1 MRIHKPRMF
10 KMRRNLKL
18 KPPGT
23 APETL
28 VADPLALK
36 PHVWAIGYGGLRNGT
51 GGKCEH
57 REVDEVSIEQI
68 RSLRDEFNRIWVNVD
83 GLGDAEL
90 VRVLGETFGLH
101 RLALE
106 DVLCNHQR
114 AKTDEFGDHLF
125 IVIREPTVGANGIV
139 PAAGKAGDA
148 APPKAGQK
156 ALHIPGQFDTD
167 QISIFLGTDFV
178 ITFQETRG
186 DCLDPVRTRIRQS
199 RGRTC
204 SSGSDFLVYSIIDA
218 IVDAYFPVLET
229 FGERL
234 EELED
239 RTVEN
244 PTKQTVHQIHAIK
257 RELLVM
263 RRTVWPV
270 REAISTLVRDESPL
284 VATETRV
291 YMRDAYDHLVQLID
305 VLENYRELGSDLMD
319 IYLSSQSHR
328 LNEVMKV
335 LTVLTT
341 LFMPLTFIVG
351 IYGMNFDRGQPTNM
365 PELGWKY
372 GYLMVWAVMLA
383 VTSVMLAWFWRRGWI
398 GPGRWRR

>member
-1 MRIHKPRMF
+1 MHMPRLA
-10 KMRRNLKL
+10 KLRRNKKL

-28 VADPLALK
+28 VADPQAPK
-36 PHVWAIGYGGLRNGT
+36 PHVWAMGYGGLRGGNGNKT
-51 GGKCEH
+51 EH
-57 REVDEVSIEQI
+57 REIDEPTLDQI
-68 RSLRDEFNRIWVNVD
+68 RELRQSFNRIWVNVD
-83 GLGDAEL
+83 GLGEVEI
-90 VRVLGETFGLH
+90 VRALGEMFGLH
-101 RLALE
+101 KLALE
-106 DVLCNHQR
+106 DVLSTHQR
-114 AKTDEFGDHLF
+114 AKADEFGDHLY
-125 IVIREPTVGANGIV
+125 IVIREPTMASSDAPNPPGVSKDDSFPRV
-139 PAAGKAGDA
+139 P
-148 APPKAGQK
+148 
-156 ALHIPGQFDTD
+156 HIPGQFDTD
-167 QISIFLGTDFV
+167 QISIFLGLEFL

-186 DCLDPVRTRIRQS
+186 DCLGPVRERIRQC
-199 RGRTC
+199 RGKICTN
-204 SSGSDFLVYSIIDA
+204 GTDFLAYSIIDA
-218 IVDAYFPVLET
+218 IVDAYYPVLET

-234 EELED
+234 EALED
-239 RTVEN
+239 RTVDS
-244 PTKQTVHQIHAIK
+244 PTKQTVHEIHAIK

-270 REAISTLVRDESPL
+270 REAISSLVRDESPL
-284 VATETRV
+284 VSPDTRV

-351 IYGMNFDRGQPTNM
+351 VYGMNFDRSQPTNM

-372 GYLMVWAVMLA
+372 GYVTVWAVMLA
-383 VTSVMLAWFWRRGWI
+383 VTAAMLAWFWRRGWI
-398 GPGRWRR
+398 GRGKWNR